1 MTCYIFRVC
10 ILGFVCEAWWVD
22 GWASWC
28 FNRNGRKQCRKLQIW
43 NQHPWRLQQTESRCI
58 FWGTRWFHKVVQ
70 HLLRLFFSKNMFFI
84 FFWILDFCCMLRR
97 KYELHQF
104 VNNELP
110 LCCHYPTSTTATHS
124 RSSSCS
130 SQSGSEKKHYKKQ
143 TTTRMH
149 GLGSAFR
156 YSWRRE
162 HKTTKKSNSMV
173 TVWAAI
179 MNLITQESAFCTHT
193 WIWKTQWQQAFLH

>member
-1 MTCYIFRVC
+1 MKLDEWTDEQVDALIEMGGNNAVNFKYETNIPEDYSKPKADASSEERADFIRWYSIF
-10 ILGFVCEAWWVD
+10 
-22 GWASWC
+22 
-28 FNRNGRKQCRKLQIW
+28 
-43 NQHPWRLQQTESRCI
+43 
-58 FWGTRWFHKVVQ
+58 
-70 HLLRLFFSKNMFFI
+70 LRIFFSKNDVFVHFSE
-84 FFWILDFCCMLRR
+84 FWTSVVLLRR

-130 SQSGSEKKHYKKQ
+130 SGSEKKHYKKQ

-149 GLGSAFR
+149 GLGNAFR

-173 TVWAAI
+173 TV
-179 MNLITQESAFCTHT
+179 
-193 WIWKTQWQQAFLH
+193 